1 MGPYHV
7 DPVRRPVKSENIM
20 DGITIAYCAASV
32 AAGSIFQGLTGFGF
46 AIVAMPLVSLFI
58 PPAVALPV
66 LTMLQILSSGQG
78 VLRDW
83 SDIDFRAALVTCV
96 AGIPTIIFGFSFV
109 THVSAELMR
118 VVVGVLVIGSAI
130 FLSFGFSLCRPPAR
144 LELAGAG
151 ILSGFL
157 QGALAMS
164 GPPIVTLLL
173 ASSWSAARCRAT
185 LSFVFLLLGCAAVV
199 LGLWQKIV
207 TQESFV
213 LSAFCLPGLLVGQVI
228 GAHLFNRYGDRI
240 YRNVSVTTV
249 AATGLSVAC
258 KGVLSYW

>member
-1 MGPYHV
+1 
-7 DPVRRPVKSENIM
+7 M
-20 DGITIAYCAASV
+20 DTATIVYCAASIAV
-32 AAGSIFQGLTGFGF
+32 GSILRGLTGFGF

-66 LTMLQILSSGQG
+66 LTILQIPSSGQA

-83 SDIDFRAALVTCV
+83 SDTDWEAAVITCI
-96 AGIPTIIFGFSFV
+96 AGIPTILLGIFFV
-109 THVSAELMR
+109 TYVSAELMR
-118 VVVGVLVIGSAI
+118 VAVGVLVISSAI

-144 LELAGAG
+144 LELASAG

-157 QGALAMS
+157 QGALAMA

-185 LSFVFLLLGCAAVV
+185 LSFVFLLLGCAAVA
-199 LGLWQKIV
+199 LGFWQKIV
-207 TQESFV
+207 TQESLV
-213 LSAFCLPGLLVGQVI
+213 LTAFCLPGLLAGQVI
-228 GAHLFNRYGDRI
+228 GAHLFSRYGGRI
-240 YRNVSVTTV
+240 YRSVSVSTI

-258 KGVLSYW
+258 KGVLAYW